1 MPGCD
6 SSACSHCTL
15 FQIEAGKAHLDAFGA
30 VVFLAGRRAEASM
43 RRDRDRRSASLL
55 TRLNR
60 ERFFAGAAAF
70 DWDRRA

>member
-1 MPGCD
+1 MRSEP
-6 SSACSHCTL
+6 SFSLRA
-15 FQIEAGKAHLDAFGA
+15 
-30 VVFLAGRRAEASM
+30 AGRRASM

-70 DWDRRA
+70 DWGVVVGQKLHGKMALPGAFGA

>member
-1 MPGCD
+1 
-6 SSACSHCTL
+6 
-15 FQIEAGKAHLDAFGA
+15 
-30 VVFLAGRRAEASM
+30 M

-70 DWDRRA
+70 DWDSRASVSYTHLDVYKRQASGRPEQRPRRSEGCRIARWRSKKAV

>member
-1 MPGCD
+1 MRSEP
-6 SSACSHCTL
+6 SFSLRA
-15 FQIEAGKAHLDAFGA
+15 
-30 VVFLAGRRAEASM
+30 AGRRASM

-70 DWDRRA
+70 DWDSRA